1 MLIQITI
8 IETHTHSHGYE
19 IHANIH
25 DAQQSKRKRILCVH
39 SVHTSMHF
47 IRILA
52 AASWIG
58 SKLRDKHDSI
68 VSVEQKAFRP
78 NTTDIRIDATFDHFQ
93 LGFHFDDDDKHL
105 HACGHF
111 SFFCIRSIEWNLRI
125 SDSSTETHFSITTAQ
140 HIRNQNCFGFKLNER
155 KTKRTKKRIWLWR
168 LTAMRLNE
176 SKTQP
181 TQLDSARIQ
190 NRVSNK

>member
-1 MLIQITI
+1 MQIFTTRNNPSESEYCVCTAFTLQCTLFAYWLQHRESARSW
-8 IETHTHSHGYE
+8 ET
-19 IHANIH
+19 
-25 DAQQSKRKRILCVH
+25 
-39 SVHTSMHF
+39 
-47 IRILA
+47 
-52 AASWIG
+52 
-58 SKLRDKHDSI
+58 
-68 VSVEQKAFRP
+68 